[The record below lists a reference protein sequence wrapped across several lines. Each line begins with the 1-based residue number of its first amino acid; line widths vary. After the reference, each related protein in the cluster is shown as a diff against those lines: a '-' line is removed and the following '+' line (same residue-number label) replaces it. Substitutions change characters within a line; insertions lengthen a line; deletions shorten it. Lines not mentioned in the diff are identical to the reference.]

1 MAELRLLPLEDM
13 LGPAEIDKL
22 LTLLVDLGIHELP
35 DGDDVID
42 LDDSMSDEQLTDF
55 LDRLEAHDVA
65 CDIYLPV
72 EFEGNVDVGDQNI
85 GSAFTLA
92 EALEELR
99 EELDIDAEELEDD
112 VDPDED
118 ESNLELMDRQLS
130 AAWHAFA
137 RAANACVSRQVPL
150 HVIT

>member
-1 MAELRLLPLEDM
+1 MAELRLLPLDDVF
-13 LGPAEIDKL
+13 GSTEIGKL
-22 LTLLVDLGIHELP
+22 LTRLAEFGIHELP

-42 LDDSMSDEQLTDF
+42 LDDTLSDEQLTDF

-72 EFEGNVDVGDQNI
+72 EFEGNVDVGDQSV
-85 GSAFTLA
+85 GSAYTLA

-99 EELDIDAEELEDD
+99 EELDIDAEELEED

-118 ESNLELMDRQLS
+118 GSNIEMMDQQLS